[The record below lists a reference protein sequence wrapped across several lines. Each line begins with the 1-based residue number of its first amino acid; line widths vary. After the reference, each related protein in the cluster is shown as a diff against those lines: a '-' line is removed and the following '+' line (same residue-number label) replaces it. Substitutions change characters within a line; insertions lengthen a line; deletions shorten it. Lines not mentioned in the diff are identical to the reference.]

1 MSIVKAKLQEKNAE
15 FISIR
20 EVLELLSKQGDGCTM
35 EEAALYLMR
44 RLQEPNAPIFVKE
57 DFGRLTEIGKRSAE
71 IVLISAINGR
81 AFIDDDIPF

>member
-20 EVLELLSKQGDGCTM
+20 EVLDLLSKQGEGCTM

-44 RLQEPNAPIFVKE
+44 RLQEFGAPNFVKE
-57 DFGRLTEIGKRSAE
+57 DLGRLVEMHKRPGENVLVTAISGSAF
-71 IVLISAINGR
+71 LS
-81 AFIDDDIPF
+81 DDIPF

>member
-44 RLQEPNAPIFVKE
+44 RLQELEAPCFIKE
-57 DFGRLTEIGKRSAE
+57 DMGRLIEMHKRPGE
-71 IVLISAINGR
+71 NVLATAINGT
-81 AFIDDDIPF
+81 AFFNDDLPF